1 MNIFRK
7 VYVLIMETSLTRHR
21 NLISIKTNQLLK
33 RNGQVC
39 KILSCKLNA
48 LFMKFEIPKLQKY
61 DKLIQ
66 KRTDKRK
73 LKYFW
78 DK

>member
-1 MNIFRK
+1 
-7 VYVLIMETSLTRHR
+7 
-21 NLISIKTNQLLK
+21 
-33 RNGQVC
+33 
-39 KILSCKLNA
+39 
-48 LFMKFEIPKLQKY
+48 MKFEIPKLQKY